1 MIEAILCHPERS
13 DRKGCH
19 PERSEGSP
27 QVGACCNVPLL
38 EPDSKEFQGYEMNI
52 KKIADALTSGTSY
65 LLVTHFHPDGDAI
78 GAILA
83 LQAVLKGMGKKAIS
97 FCESGVPP
105 TFRFLEGA
113 QEVLSDLEHIS
124 QLDAVTLI
132 FLDCG
137 SIDRCGKSLTK
148 LLDVASSIIN
158 IDHHVQEKPF
168 GDIFWVKSSASS
180 TCEMLFDLFCFMNV
194 PFTPVIATCLYT
206 GILTDT
212 GSFQFSNT
220 SRRVLE
226 IATSL
231 ADFGADPHR
240 IAQQVFESSSPQKLL
255 LLGKVLD
262 TLRYHRDYSIATARL
277 TKKMITETGA
287 TIHDGEGFVNMLRQ
301 VATVQVAVLF
311 REEENGLIHVGL
323 RSKGT
328 IDVAKFARKFGGGGH
343 VNASACRVKGSIED
357 VEVAIVSSLEKYLSD
372 MERGDGKR

>member
-1 MIEAILCHPERS
+1 MIKPTPKHQALNREL
-13 DRKGCH
+13 DR
-19 PERSEGSP
+19 
-27 QVGACCNVPLL
+27 QADL
-38 EPDSKEFQGYEMNI
+38 EESQRYETNI
-52 KKIADALTSGTSY
+52 KEIADALTDGTSY

-78 GAILA
+78 GSLLA
-83 LQAVLKGMGKKAIS
+83 LQAVLKGMGKKVVS

-113 QEVLSDLEHIS
+113 QEVLNDIERIP
-124 QLDAVTLI
+124 QLDNVTLV

-148 LLDVASSIIN
+148 LLDIASYIIN
-158 IDHHVQEKPF
+158 IDHHVQEEPF

-180 TCEMLFDLFCFMNV
+180 TCEMLFDIFCFMGV
-194 PFTPVIATCLYT
+194 PFTPVVSACLYT

-231 ADFGADPHR
+231 VGFGVDPHKV
-240 IAQQVFESSSPQKLL
+240 AQQVFESSSPQKLI

-262 TLRYHRDYSIATARL
+262 TLRYHRNYSIATARL
-277 TKKMITETGA
+277 TKQMFTETGA

-301 VATVQVAVLF
+301 VATVQIAVLF

-323 RSKGT
+323 RSKGS
-328 IDVAKFARKFGGGGH
+328 IDVARFARKFGGGGH

-357 VEVAIVSSLEKYLSD
+357 VEATIVSSLEAYLSEIEKCEG
-372 MERGDGKR
+372 MK

>member
-1 MIEAILCHPERS
+1 MIEAILKHQPPDLES
-13 DRKGCH
+13 DR
-19 PERSEGSP
+19 
-27 QVGACCNVPLL
+27 QV
-38 EPDSKEFQGYEMNI
+38 ESKELQSCETDI
-52 KKIADALTSGTSY
+52 KKIAHALTNGTSY

-78 GAILA
+78 GALLA
-83 LQAVLKGMGKKAIS
+83 LQAVLKGMGKKVVS
-97 FCESGVPP
+97 FCEDGVPP
-105 TFRFLEGA
+105 TFRFLEGS
-113 QEVLSDLEHIS
+113 QEVLNDIEHIP
-124 QLDAVTLI
+124 QLDAVTLV

-148 LLDVASSIIN
+148 LLNVANSIIN

-180 TCEMLFDLFCFMNV
+180 TCEMLFDIFCFMNI
-194 PFTPVIATCLYT
+194 PLTPVVSTCLYT

-231 ADFGADPHR
+231 AGFGADPYK

-262 TLRYHRDYSIATARL
+262 TLRYHRNYSIATARL
-277 TKKMITETGA
+277 TKKMFTETGA

-323 RSKGT
+323 RSKGS

-357 VEVAIVSSLEKYLSD
+357 VEATIVSSLEAYLNEIENIS
-372 MERGDGKR
+372 EGRQ